1 MQRFR
6 RRYDLRHQ
14 PRSRLEPLGLDEI
27 DIRPHGRE
35 LKNLVEAFV
44 QTDGLDIVKD
54 EGHAGCRL
62 YVLEPE
68 LECCETYPEPLGK
81 ADEIIVIIQIAGR
94 FG

>member
-1 MQRFR
+1 MRLAGRDAVGGGERAEFVDVRAVCANARTDDGGVQR
-6 RRYDLRHQ
+6 
-14 PRSRLEPLGLDEI
+14 
-27 DIRPHGRE
+27 
-35 LKNLVEAFV
+35 
-44 QTDGLDIVKD
+44 
-54 EGHAGCRL
+54 CRL